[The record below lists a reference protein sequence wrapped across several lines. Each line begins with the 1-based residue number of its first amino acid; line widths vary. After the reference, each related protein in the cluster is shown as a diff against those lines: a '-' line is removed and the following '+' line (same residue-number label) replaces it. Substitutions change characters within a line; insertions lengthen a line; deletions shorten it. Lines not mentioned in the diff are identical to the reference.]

1 MFFLFYRLDGYSLVG
16 SIAGAIIGGS
26 IAGVINGALLSPLGY
41 LIAIGVNA
49 AITKIRNSKIDLENR
64 EISADND
71 VIIAQ
76 SDKRADL
83 IRVEIK
89 KANQKYMETKDVLAQ
104 FYSKGIVYQK
114 YHGLVPITM
123 FCEYIASGRCTT
135 LTGHEGAYNI
145 YENEIRLDLILTKL
159 DDIIEQL
166 KQIKQRQYMLADLIE
181 KSNREITKLTK
192 IVLPDMLK
200 TIGNGAF
207 GYCQSL
213 SDISGGANI
222 EFIGDNAF
230 SYCSAIKSFHF
241 SSNTTEIGSG
251 VFSGCSALESVSFP
265 EENILI
271 GENQFAE
278 GCTSLLEIRIAPEAR
293 PRIYT
298 ITGNISQSIKVIYYT
313 KD

>member
-1 MFFLFYRLDGYSLVG
+1 MNQLSTENLKGYLYHVRDLEVACYEQKDYIKHLHSLLYKAEYPIINQEIAYYPYTRPSFLNILKICAGLGVIISAIIMFFLFYRLDGYSLVG

-76 SDKRADL
+76 SHKRADL
-83 IRVEIK
+83 ILVEIK

-192 IVLPDMLK
+192 IVSVQTQLL
-200 TIGNGAF
+200 
-207 GYCQSL
+207 Q
-213 SDISGGANI
+213 NI
-222 EFIGDNAF
+222 ETNTAL
-230 SYCSAIKSFHF
+230 SAYYDGITAR
-241 SSNTTEIGSG
+241 NTTYL
-251 VFSGCSALESVSFP
+251 AWLEYH
-265 EENILI
+265 NL
-271 GENQFAE
+271 
-278 GCTSLLEIRIAPEAR
+278 
-293 PRIYT
+293 
-298 ITGNISQSIKVIYYT
+298 
-313 KD
+313 